1 MSTPIQNTGYTV
13 LHDSLVNRGTA
24 FTGAQRKAAGLEGLL
39 PPGVDTLELQIAR
52 VHTQLDMLDT
62 DLQRYLF

>member
-1 MSTPIQNTGYTV
+1 MSTPIKNTGYTV

-24 FTGAQRKAAGLEGLL
+24 YTAAQRKEAGLEGLL

-52 VHTQLDMLDT
+52 VHTQLDMLET
-62 DLQRYLF
+62 D